1 MIHSGNAITVQML
14 SDGIAELRF
23 DLQGE
28 SVNKF
33 NRATVE
39 DLKAATDAIKAHS
52 DITGVV
58 VTSGKPVFIVGADI
72 TEFGDNFAQGEAAIA
87 DWLGPVNA
95 VFSGFEDLPVPTVA
109 AINGIALGGGFEIAK
124 VEFTQI
130 KMEDIVRAI
139 DGDDLFN
146 RCSLGLHECSDDQPC
161 PFHHKYKPIREN
173 LKKTLR
179 ETSLADLILK
189 FNSGDTYLKL

>member
-1 MIHSGNAITVQML
+1 M
-14 SDGIAELRF
+14 EL
-23 DLQGE
+23 
-28 SVNKF
+28 
-33 NRATVE
+33 
-39 DLKAATDAIKAHS
+39 
-52 DITGVV
+52 
-58 VTSGKPVFIVGADI
+58 P
-72 TEFGDNFAQGEAAIA
+72 NFAQISTMFSKTCEYAIRA
-87 DWLGPVNA
+87 TIYIASESSEGKRC
-95 VFSGFEDLPVPTVA
+95 
-109 AINGIALGGGFEIAK
+109 GIKEIARKIESPEPFTGKILQRLVKANIIHSIKGNGGGFEIPQE
-124 VEFTQI
+124 EFTKI
-130 KMEDIVRAI
+130 KMENIVRAI

>member
-52 DITGVV
+52 DITP
-58 VTSGKPVFIVGADI
+58 SKII
-72 TEFGDNFAQGEAAIA
+72 WILNLL
-87 DWLGPVNA
+87 WLRVS
-95 VFSGFEDLPVPTVA
+95 VLPVRVWFRYKLQCSHA
-109 AINGIALGGGFEIAK
+109 RK
-124 VEFTQI
+124 VKVTTKHSKQAPSI
-130 KMEDIVRAI
+130 
-139 DGDDLFN
+139 
-146 RCSLGLHECSDDQPC
+146 RC
-161 PFHHKYKPIREN
+161 
-173 LKKTLR
+173 
-179 ETSLADLILK
+179 
-189 FNSGDTYLKL
+189 